1 MKLCIQI
8 NYLNLPIKRNKMDF
22 LPKEINDYCTLYT
35 QKEDDVLYQ
44 LQRETNQ
51 KILRPRMLSGHLQG
65 QLLTL
70 FSKMI
75 EPEHIL
81 EIGTYTGYSAIC
93 LARGLRPKGKLH
105 TIDINEELE
114 DFAYSFIEK
123 AGLKD
128 CIEMHIGDAIQ
139 IIPSLSKTWGLVFID
154 ADKEN
159 YINYYNLVFNSVK
172 KGGFIIFDNVLWS
185 GKVTEEVDSKDKETK
200 TLVELAKLIQ
210 EDDRVENVLLPV
222 RDGLFMVRKK

>member
-1 MKLCIQI
+1 
-8 NYLNLPIKRNKMDF
+8 MDF
-22 LPKEINDYCTLYT
+22 LPVDINEYCEKYT

-44 LQRETNQ
+44 LHRETHQ

-65 QLLTL
+65 QILTF

-75 EPEHIL
+75 QPSRIL

-93 LARGLRPKGKLH
+93 LGRGLKDGGKMH

-114 DFAYSFIEK
+114 DFANSYFEK

-128 CIEMHIGDAIQ
+128 QIQMHVGNAMEIVPQ
-139 IIPSLSKTWGLVFID
+139 IDEQWDLVFID

-159 YINYYNLVFNSVK
+159 YINYYDLVFDQVK
-172 KGGFIIFDNVLWS
+172 PGGYIISDNVLWS
-185 GKVTEEVDSKDKETK
+185 GKVTQPVAPKDVETK
-200 TLVELAKLIQ
+200 TLIELAERI
-210 EDDRVENVLLPV
+210 EADDRVENVLMPI
-222 RDGLFMVRKK
+222 RDGLLVVRKK

>member
-1 MKLCIQI
+1 
-8 NYLNLPIKRNKMDF
+8 MDF
-22 LPKEINDYCTLYT
+22 LPKEINDYCSLYT
-35 QKEDDVLYQ
+35 QKEDEVLYQ
-44 LQRETNQ
+44 LHRETNQ

-65 QLLTL
+65 QLLTF

-75 EPEHIL
+75 EPKYIL

-93 LARGLRPKGKLH
+93 LARGLKSGGELH
-105 TIDINEELE
+105 TIDVNEELE
-114 DFAYSFIEK
+114 DFACSFMEK

-128 CIEMHIGDAIQ
+128 CIEMHIGDALHV
-139 IIPSLSKTWGLVFID
+139 IPSLKKTWDLVFVD

-159 YINYYNLVFNSVK
+159 YINYYNVVFNSVK

-185 GKVTEEVDSKDKETK
+185 GKVTQDVAPKDEETK
-200 TLVELAKLIQ
+200 TLIELAKLLQQDERI
-210 EDDRVENVLLPV
+210 ENVLLPV